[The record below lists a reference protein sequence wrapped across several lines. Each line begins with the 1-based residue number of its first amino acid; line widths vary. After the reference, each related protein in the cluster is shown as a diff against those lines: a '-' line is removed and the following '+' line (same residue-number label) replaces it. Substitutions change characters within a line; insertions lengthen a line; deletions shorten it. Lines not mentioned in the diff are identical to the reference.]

1 MKILYIVQH
10 FNIPDGSGGI
20 RPYKM
25 AKALVNCG
33 IEVIVVCG
41 SYSGAKTGLNIDFVN
56 GKRRGFYE
64 NIEIIEF
71 DMPYSNNLGF
81 IKRTYLFLKFAIKSI
96 WISLFEK
103 YDIIF
108 ASSTPLTAGIPGI
121 FAKLIRRKK
130 FVFEVRD
137 LWPELPKAMGVI
149 KNPVVLFG
157 MGILEYMCYHS
168 ADKLIGL
175 SKGIVDGIE
184 KRGIAKERIKNI
196 PNGCDLDIF
205 STIIDSQRPTEVEV
219 GDFLCLYSGTHGV
232 ANGLNIL
239 IDVADILTQKKRS
252 DIKFVLIGQGKY
264 KNDLQEKTRYKNLKN
279 IIFLDPVNK
288 NELGKLMNACDIG
301 MQLLANIPE
310 FYNGTSPNKF
320 FDYIA
325 AGLPVLN
332 NYPGWIS
339 NLIEEKKCGVTVLP
353 DDPEAFAD
361 ELLKISNNRNKLNLM
376 SINSKQLARKS
387 FDREILAKEWVDWVI
402 SK

>member
-1 MKILYIVQH
+1 MNILYIVQH

-25 AKALVNCG
+25 AKALVNSG

-81 IKRTYLFLKFAIKSI
+81 LKRTYLFLKFAMKTI
-96 WISLFEK
+96 WVSLFEK

-108 ASSTPLTAGIPGI
+108 ASSTPLTVGIPGI
-121 FAKLIRRKK
+121 FAKWIRRKK

-149 KNPVVLFG
+149 KNPIVLWG
-157 MGILEYMCYHS
+157 VGILEYMCYHS

-175 SKGIVDGIE
+175 SKGIADGIE
-184 KRGIAKERIKNI
+184 KRGIAKARIKTI

-205 STIIDSQRPTEVEV
+205 STIIDSQRPIETEI

-232 ANGLNIL
+232 ANGLDIL
-239 IDVADILTQKKRS
+239 IDVAEILTQKKRS

-264 KNDLQEKTRYKNLKN
+264 KKDLEEKTRCRNLKN

-320 FDYIA
+320 FDYIS

-339 NLIEEKKCGVTVLP
+339 NLIEEKNCGVTVPP
-353 DDPEAFAD
+353 DDPGAFAD
-361 ELLKISNNRNKLNLM
+361 GLLKISNNRNKLNLM
-376 SINSKQLARKS
+376 SINAKQLAMKS
-387 FDREILAKEWVDWVI
+387 FDRVILSKEWVDWVI

>member
-25 AKALVNCG
+25 AKALVNSG

-41 SYSGAKTGLNIDFVN
+41 SYGGAKTGLNIDFVN

-71 DMPYSNNLGF
+71 EMPYSNNLGF
-81 IKRTYLFLKFAIKSI
+81 IKRTYLFLKFAMKSI
-96 WISLFEK
+96 WFSLFEK
-103 YDIIF
+103 YDILF

-121 FAKLIRRKK
+121 FAKWIRRKK

-149 KNPVVLFG
+149 KNPAVLCG

-175 SKGIVDGIE
+175 SKGIVDGIK
-184 KRGIAKERIKNI
+184 KRGIPKERIKNI

-205 STIIDSQRPTEVEV
+205 STIIDSQRPIEAEA
-219 GDFLCLYSGTHGV
+219 GDFLCLYSGTHGI

-264 KNDLQEKTRYKNLKN
+264 KNDLQQKSHHKNLKN

-288 NELGKLMNACDIG
+288 NDLAKLMNACDIG

-376 SINSKQLARKS
+376 SINAKHLAKKS
-387 FDREILAKEWVDWVI
+387 FDRDILAKEWVDWVI

>member
-25 AKALVNCG
+25 AKALVNSG

-81 IKRTYLFLKFAIKSI
+81 IKRTYLFLKFAMKTI
-96 WISLFEK
+96 WVSLFEK

-108 ASSTPLTAGIPGI
+108 ASSTPLTVGIPGI
-121 FAKLIRRKK
+121 FAKWIRRKT

-149 KNPVVLFG
+149 KNPIVLWG
-157 MGILEYMCYHS
+157 IGILEYMCYHS

-175 SKGIVDGIE
+175 SKGIADGIE
-184 KRGIAKERIKNI
+184 KRGIAKARIKTI

-205 STIIDSQRPTEVEV
+205 STIIDSQRPIETEI

-232 ANGLNIL
+232 ANGLDIL
-239 IDVADILTQKKRS
+239 IDVAEILTQKKRS
-252 DIKFVLIGQGKY
+252 DIKFILIGQGKY
-264 KNDLQEKTRYKNLKN
+264 KKDLEEKTRCKNLKN

-320 FDYIA
+320 FDYIS

-339 NLIEEKKCGVTVLP
+339 NLIEEKNCGVTIPP
-353 DDPEAFAD
+353 DDPGAFAD
-361 ELLKISNNRNKLNLM
+361 GLLKISNNRNKLNLM
-376 SINSKQLARKS
+376 SINAKQLARKS
-387 FDREILAKEWVDWVI
+387 FDRVILGKEWVDWVI

>member
-25 AKALVNCG
+25 AKALVNSG

-41 SYSGAKTGLNIDFVN
+41 SYGGAKTGLNIDFVN

-81 IKRTYLFLKFAIKSI
+81 IKRTYLFLKFAMKSI
-96 WISLFEK
+96 WFSLFEK
-103 YDIIF
+103 YDILF

-121 FAKLIRRKK
+121 FAKWIRRKK

-149 KNPVVLFG
+149 KNPAVLCG

-175 SKGIVDGIE
+175 SKGIVDGIK
-184 KRGIAKERIKNI
+184 KRGIPKERIKNI

-205 STIIDSQRPTEVEV
+205 STIIDSQRPIEAEA
-219 GDFLCLYSGTHGV
+219 GDFLCLYSGTHGI

-264 KNDLQEKTRYKNLKN
+264 KNDLQQKSHHKNLKLKFSVN
-279 IIFLDPVNK
+279 IVRLSRFSKLEKDRTIFQ
-288 NELGKLMNACDIG
+288 M
-301 MQLLANIPE
+301 M
-310 FYNGTSPNKF
+310 
-320 FDYIA
+320 
-325 AGLPVLN
+325 
-332 NYPGWIS
+332 
-339 NLIEEKKCGVTVLP
+339 
-353 DDPEAFAD
+353 
-361 ELLKISNNRNKLNLM
+361 
-376 SINSKQLARKS
+376 
-387 FDREILAKEWVDWVI
+387 
-402 SK
+402 